1 MKSRSS
7 HHHRRRSR
15 ISRWRPKSVLR
26 RSLVRVTKWEL
37 GLMVW
42 SARMAVRRALHSV
55 AAPATIRHR

>member
-1 MKSRSS
+1 MKNRSS
-7 HHHRRRSR
+7 HHHRRRRR

-42 SARMAVRRALHSV
+42 SARMTVRRALHTV